1 MNVIVLLAIQGL
13 KSATAALILHL
24 CFSLTLQHL
33 NTKLNILISLISGV
47 AVYFF
52 QSPMNMV
59 LIMGMGGMIQL
70 MVEYD

>member
-1 MNVIVLLAIQGL
+1 MQTIQILVLYLFFNHNKDDLNVIVLLAIQGL

-52 QSPMNMV
+52 
-59 LIMGMGGMIQL
+59 
-70 MVEYD
+70 